1 MYISNRF
8 DLGEEVYFI
17 NNDNKPCK
25 AKVARIHIHVLSKEE
40 TCIDYLLDI
49 HDREM
54 EDSYDEDELFASE
67 YELREAWMKNLITF
81 V

>member
-1 MYISNRF
+1 
-8 DLGEEVYFI
+8 
-17 NNDNKPCK
+17 
-25 AKVARIHIHVLSKEE
+25 
-40 TCIDYLLDI
+40 
-49 HDREM
+49 M